1 MYDLLIQGGTVVD
14 GTGQKPYRA
23 DVAVENG
30 AIVAVA
36 PHIDAGCAREVIDA
50 AGLVV
55 APGFIDIHSHSDDEF
70 LNDERCESRVYQ
82 GVTTELMGQC
92 GFSNYPCPDA
102 GRDRFPELFAEHVQP
117 YAGCSM
123 AEYIENVTRAG
134 KRMGTNLLPLV
145 GHGTLRCGVMG
156 WEDRAASE
164 GELAQMRALLAR
176 DMRDGA
182 WGMSLGLGYTPGV
195 SSTTEELCALG
206 CEVAP
211 YGGIITAHMRNQSE
225 HTARSIDELSAI
237 YRASG
242 AHVHI
247 AHFKAAEKACW
258 GRAPEFTGYVRAAQA
273 AGVHLTVDLYPY
285 TAAASDITNSFP
297 HWAIQGGKKRA
308 LERAAGPERARLIED
323 ISKEFAT
330 LEDGDNLI
338 VVSTYGLAP
347 ECDGKTARELAL
359 AWGVS
364 AAEAVVMIAERSNAD
379 ASCVSFLMSEA
390 DVDYL
395 LSQNDFCIGSDGRSF
410 SVRPELNNGKP
421 HPRNFATF
429 PRFLRLVR
437 ERKLCDL
444 ATAVRRITGLSADT
458 IGLSD
463 RGYVKEGLVADLTVF
478 DPERITDRATY
489 LDPFAPNEGIEHV
502 VMNGAL
508 ALKHGEQTALRA
520 GRFLLKGRG

>member
-1 MYDLLIQGGTVVD
+1 MFDLLIQNGMVVD
-14 GTGQKPYRA
+14 GTGNAPYRA

-30 AIVAVA
+30 TIVAIE
-36 PHIDAGCAREVIDA
+36 PHIDAGRARTVLDA
-50 AGLVV
+50 AGLAV

-70 LNDERCESRVYQ
+70 LNDDRCESRIYQ

-92 GFSNYPCPDA
+92 GFSNYPCP
-102 GRDRFPELFAEHVQP
+102 EEHRARITEFVAPHVRP
-117 YAGCSM
+117 YAACSM
-123 AEYIENVTRAG
+123 AEYIENVSRAG

-145 GHGTLRCGVMG
+145 GHGALRCGVMS
-156 WEDRAASE
+156 WDDRAPTE
-164 GELAQMRALLAR
+164 DELRRMRELLAR

-225 HTARSIDELSAI
+225 HTDRSIEELSAI

-258 GRAPEFTGYVRAAQA
+258 GRAPEFTGYVRAAQQ

-308 LERAAGPERARLIED
+308 LARAAGPERARLIAD
-323 ISKEFAT
+323 ISHEFT
-330 LEDGDNLI
+330 CLEDGDNLI
-338 VVSTYGLAP
+338 VVSTYGKAP

-359 AWGVS
+359 LWGVS
-364 AAEAVVMIAERSNAD
+364 AAEAVVIIAEKSEGEA
-379 ASCVSFLMSEA
+379 ACVSFLMSEE
-390 DVDYL
+390 DVSYL
-395 LSQNDFCIGSDGRSF
+395 LSQPDFCIGSDGRSF
-410 SVRPELNNGKP
+410 SIRPELNQGKP

-437 ERKLCDL
+437 EQKLCDL
-444 ATAVRRITGLSADT
+444 QTAVRRITGLSADT
-458 IGLSD
+458 IGLRD
-463 RGYVKEGLVADLTVF
+463 RGYVKPGLVADLTVF
-478 DPERITDRATY
+478 DPERIADQATF
-489 LDPFAPNEGIEHV
+489 LDPFLPCVGIEHV
-502 VMNGAL
+502 VMGGAL
-508 ALKHGEQTALRA
+508 ALQNGKQTALRA
-520 GRFLLKGRG
+520 GQFLLKR